1 MARRALGIGLLLG
14 FLVAVSPLHAQDLPP
29 ASQILSERILGKTNA
44 PVTLIEYAS
53 KTCSHCAAFH
63 ADVLPTLKKEYVET
77 GKVKFI
83 YREFPLN
90 RLDVAV
96 SMIARC
102 GPPGRFFPLVDLIYK
117 TQAQWARAQDP
128 LAEVIKIG
136 RLAGI
141 TPKIVEA
148 CLRSR
153 EIFQGIVDSG
163 RRGQAEFNISATPA
177 IIVNGRPVNGN
188 VTMDV
193 LRPILD
199 RAAVGN

>member
-1 MARRALGIGLLLG
+1 MGLLLG
-14 FLVAVSPLHAQDLPP
+14 FLVVVSPLRAQDLPP
-29 ASQILSERILGKTNA
+29 ASQILSERILGKPDA

-53 KTCSHCAAFH
+53 KTCSHCASFH
-63 ADVLPTLKKEYVET
+63 ADVLPTLKKEYVDT
-77 GKVKFI
+77 GKVKLI

-90 RLDVAV
+90 QLDVVV

-117 TQAQWARAQDP
+117 TQAQWARARDP

-141 TPKIVEA
+141 TPKTVEA
-148 CLRSR
+148 CLRSTGNLPGDRRFGPPGTNGVQRQR
-153 EIFQGIVDSG
+153 ERPQS
-163 RRGQAEFNISATPA
+163 SST
-177 IIVNGRPVNGN
+177 GRPVNGPA
-188 VTMDV
+188 TMDV

-199 RAAVGN
+199 RAASGN

>member
-14 FLVAVSPLHAQDLPP
+14 FLAVVSPLHAQDLPP
-29 ASQILSERILGKTNA
+29 ASQILSDRILGKLDA

-53 KTCSHCAAFH
+53 KTCSHCASFH

-83 YREFPLN
+83 YREFPRN
-90 RLDVAV
+90 QLDVAV

-102 GPPGRFFPLVDLIYK
+102 GPRNRFFAVVDLFYK
-117 TQAQWARAQDP
+117 TQGQWGQSRDP
-128 LAEVIKIG
+128 ITELTKIG

-141 TPKIVEA
+141 TPKTVEA
-148 CLRSR
+148 CLQNR
-153 EIFQGIVDSG
+153 EIFQGIVESG
-163 RRGQAEFNISATPA
+163 RQGQAKFNISATPT
-177 IIVNGRPVNGN
+177 IIVNGQPVNGN

-199 RAAVGN
+199 RAAAGN

>member
-53 KTCSHCAAFH
+53 KTCSHCASFH

-90 RLDVAV
+90 QLDVVV

-141 TPKIVEA
+141 TPETVEA
-148 CLRSR
+148 CLRNR

-199 RAAVGN
+199 RAAAGN

>member
-14 FLVAVSPLHAQDLPP
+14 FLVAVSPLRAQDLPP
-29 ASQILSERILGKTNA
+29 ASQILSERILGKPDA

-53 KTCSHCAAFH
+53 KTCSHCASFH
-63 ADVLPTLKKEYVET
+63 ADVLPALKKEYVET

-83 YREFPLN
+83 YREFPRN

-102 GPPGRFFPLVDLIYK
+102 GPRNRFFAVVDLFYK
-117 TQAQWARAQDP
+117 TQNQWGLSQDP
-128 LAEVIKIG
+128 IAELTKIG

-141 TPKIVEA
+141 TPKTVEA

-153 EIFQGIVDSG
+153 EVFQGIVESG
-163 RRGQAEFNISATPA
+163 RQGQAEFNISATPT
-177 IIVNGRPVNGN
+177 IVVNGRPVNGE
-188 VTMDV
+188 VTMEV

-199 RAAVGN
+199 RAAAGN